1 MFCFFFLSVWM
12 DLLPCAL
19 WNFVIQL
26 FKENISFMI
35 SLHLPLVLQC
45 SVNIICNLVCNS
57 LKENIL
63 SCIVNLFHI
72 LSFVYFLEEWC
83 GGQPGCEW

>member
-1 MFCFFFLSVWM
+1 M

-35 SLHLPLVLQC
+35 SHHLPLVLQC

>member
-1 MFCFFFLSVWM
+1 
-12 DLLPCAL
+12 
-19 WNFVIQL
+19 
-26 FKENISFMI
+26 MI

-63 SCIVNLFHI
+63 SCIVTLFHS

-83 GGQPGCEW
+83 GGQPACEWRLQSPLSDGSHAFAVGRL